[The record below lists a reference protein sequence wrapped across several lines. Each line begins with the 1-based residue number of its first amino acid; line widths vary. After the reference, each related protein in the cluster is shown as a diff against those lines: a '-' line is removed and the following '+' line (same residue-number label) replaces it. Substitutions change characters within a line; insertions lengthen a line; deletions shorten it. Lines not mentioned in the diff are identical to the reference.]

1 MSNQY
6 LTILSIG
13 PVQEFIASARKSRDL
28 WSGSWL
34 LSELSKA
41 CAKSLYEQGAELF
54 FPYVKEPTDLEK
66 DSEFSVVNRI
76 QVIITA
82 NSPEQLQTVIN
93 QAKQA
98 INQRFADEVNTA
110 FKNIPNKSDIRQ
122 NIWDK
127 QKEDYI
133 DIQSAWAKIDNSID
147 DAYGK
152 AVALASRV
160 LTARKATRDFSAS
173 CANPYDKD
181 FMLPKS
187 SFDGVRETVL
197 EKDVSNDKKDDNPT
211 RIKLNLSKSE
221 QLDCMGV
228 VKRLGFE
235 KKAEQFTP
243 LSRVATDSWIELVL
257 KDNPTAFDDIKNSYD
272 KLVQGMATRVKGNK
286 KGDKDAQQSIYHDFP
301 YDAEFLYESRL
312 MAEINQWNKN
322 KKEEKENKENKE
334 SDTIS
339 SELKKL
345 HKLLTPLWKTYGQPQ
360 SYGVMLL
367 ADGDKMGNLLAK
379 ATSKEDHQ
387 EISQALSKFAKNVR
401 SEMQSCRGHCIYAG
415 GDDVLG
421 LMPLDKAYECAD
433 KLQKKFNESLQE
445 VAERLNAPKPTLSVG
460 LAICHQMTPF
470 AVIRDL
476 AKQAEKYAKGDH
488 CQDAKKRRNALGIVL
503 SIRSGADIKL
513 RLRWDDL
520 QAHDKFNKWIQLYL
534 NKKLPSR
541 VAYSVRDIQLHT
553 QAIAQDDT
561 ALHTKIQS
569 AELERM
575 LKKARTPNGKELEE
589 NDINNLKSRGEN
601 IGLATLADEL
611 MIARWLASKTQK
623 DLGRE

>member
-41 CAKSLYEQGAELF
+41 CAKSLYEQGAELL
-54 FPYVKEPTDLEK
+54 FPYVEKPTDLEQ

-82 NSPEQLQTVIN
+82 NSPKQLQTVIN

-122 NIWDK
+122 NIWDS

-152 AVALASRV
+152 AVALASQV

-173 CANPYDKD
+173 SANPYDKN

-187 SFDGVRETVL
+187 SLDGVRETVL

-235 KKAEQFTP
+235 KKVEQFTP

-272 KLVQGMATRVKGNK
+272 DKLVVQGMATRVKGNK
-286 KGDKDAQQSIYHDFP
+286 DAQGISIYHDFP

-312 MAEINQWNKN
+312 TAEINQCDKVDDATGDVL
-322 KKEEKENKENKE
+322 KV
-334 SDTIS
+334 
-339 SELKKL
+339 LKKQ
-345 HKLLTPLWKTYGQPQ
+345 LLSLWEKYGQPQ

-421 LMPLDKAYECAD
+421 IVPLDQAYKCAD
-433 KLQKKFNESLQE
+433 KLQQKFNHSLQE
-445 VAERLNAPKPTLSVG
+445 VAAKLNAPTPTLSVG

-470 AVIRDL
+470 SVIRDL

-513 RLRWDDL
+513 RLRWEES
-520 QAHDKFNKWIQLYL
+520 QAHDKFKKWIIHYI
-534 NKKLPSR
+534 NKSLPSR

-575 LKKARTPNGKELEE
+575 LKKARTPNGKELEKD
-589 NDINNLKSRGEN
+589 DINNLKSRGEN